1 MIPGTAI
8 IHVLTA
14 GLPLRDDDACL
25 SPEEIHRASTF
36 KFQTDAARWKSFRTA
51 LRRTLADTLG
61 ISPRDVPI
69 QLGEFGKPALAPPF
83 HHLHFNL
90 SHSHD
95 SALVAICADGPVGID
110 IEALDRAPSLLECV
124 DSFCHPDEINALPQS
139 EPSRS
144 RRLLEIWTA
153 KEALLKALGTGLSH
167 PPEQVLL
174 IHHNGA
180 LSVSPETPLKGSEA
194 MRILHVR
201 PPAMAAFLATIAVP
215 SSVTSIIGAEI
226 SF

>member
-8 IHVLTA
+8 IHALSA
-14 GLPLRDDDACL
+14 NPLLPDDGACL

-36 KFQTDAARWKSFRTA
+36 KFPDDAARWRSFRTA
-51 LRRTLADTLG
+51 LRHILANTLG
-61 ISPRDVPI
+61 ISPHDLPI
-69 QLGEFGKPALAPPF
+69 LLGEFGKPALAPPF

-110 IEALDRAPSLLECV
+110 IEALARAPSLLECV
-124 DSFCHPDEINALPQS
+124 DSFCHPDEINALPLS

-180 LSVSPETPLKGSEA
+180 WSVSPETPLKGSET
-194 MRILHVR
+194 MRILPIR

-215 SSVTSIIGAEI
+215 FSVTSIIGAEI